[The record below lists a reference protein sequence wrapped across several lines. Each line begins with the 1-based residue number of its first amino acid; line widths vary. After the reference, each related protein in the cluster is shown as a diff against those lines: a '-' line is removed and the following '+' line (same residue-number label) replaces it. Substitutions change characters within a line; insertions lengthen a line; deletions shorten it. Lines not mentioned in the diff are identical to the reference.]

1 MKSENTLVVMLIA
14 ALIAVL
20 IAPLVLIWS
29 LNTLF
34 GLTIAYG
41 FFEWLA
47 GLFLLGFVKTSVKVN
62 KPE

>member
-1 MKSENTLVVMLIA
+1 MKSENTLVLILIA

-20 IAPLVLIWS
+20 IAPLMLIWS

-62 KPE
+62 KP

>member
-1 MKSENTLVVMLIA
+1 MKSENTLVVILIA

-41 FFEWLA
+41 FYEWLA